1 MQWEVSNWENSKLCT
16 CSEGVQGPGWSAGS
30 GGGGGTTEFR
40 EGKSPFSHDYVRK
53 TLAKDPKVTNCTFW
67 FISTSLAEFFI
78 NPCKCTLTT
87 FVPIVFDK
95 FIYDIEKHKNLQR
108 K

>member
-16 CSEGVQGPGWSAGS
+16 CSEGVQGPGWIVGS
-30 GGGGGTTEFR
+30 GGGGTTELR
-40 EGKSPFSHDYVRK
+40 EGISPFSHDYVRK
-53 TLAKDPKVTNCTFW
+53 TLAKFW
-67 FISTSLAEFFI
+67 FISTSLAEFMI
-78 NPCKCTLTT
+78 NPRKCTLTT